1 MMTAIEAGV
10 EPMLAVAIDVRTP
23 VSAVI
28 RKTVM
33 LPDDWLPTKRNF
45 PVVSFMMNDGA
56 VPAAYGGAGDVA
68 MAVGTPELASMVNA

>member
-1 MMTAIEAGV
+1 
-10 EPMLAVAIDVRTP
+10 
-23 VSAVI
+23 
-28 RKTVM
+28 M